1 MVVPGG
7 ARLRDGLS
15 HGVGIAIGRDA
26 QNRCVV
32 TRVLPGG
39 AAAFSGQVGQRNLG
53 PRKVH
58 ACPRAAMLIPWL
70 KRVGG
75 LHRVRAPRAAC

>member
-26 QNRCVV
+26 QSRCVV

-39 AAAFSGQVGQRNLG
+39 AAAFSGQVGPRN
-53 PRKVH
+53 PWRARS
-58 ACPRAAMLIPWL
+58 ACVPACGDAQAVAEACR
-70 KRVGG
+70 RY
-75 LHRVRAPRAAC
+75 AAC

>member
-32 TRVLPGG
+32 TRGLPGG
-39 AAAFSGQVGQRNLG
+39 AAAFSGQVAAQTRPERL
-53 PRKVH
+53 H
-58 ACPRAAMLIPWL
+58 A
-70 KRVGG
+70 RV
-75 LHRVRAPRAAC
+75 LWA

>member
-1 MVVPGG
+1 MDAASRSGGVRCEKPAGGAMVVPGG

-39 AAAFSGQVGQRNLG
+39 AAAFSGQVAGQ
-53 PRKVH
+53 P
-58 ACPRAAMLIPWL
+58 
-70 KRVGG
+70 
-75 LHRVRAPRAAC
+75 